1 MFFFATTV
9 LLALATHFLH
19 LGDYIIEPLEPGAD
33 TGRGSCARGG
43 LHTTF
48 RRFNLRSLSK
58 ALPTT
63 PGGLVVGRNHAHHAW
78 LLVASDFKLNH
89 YLLT

>member
-48 RRFNLRSLSK
+48 VVSTFVACPRRFQR
-58 ALPTT
+58 PR
-63 PGGLVVGRNHAHHAW
+63 VGWWSAGIMLITLGSWW
-78 LLVASDFKLNH
+78 LLISN
-89 YLLT
+89 